1 MTNFKI
7 IVEYDGRPFVGWQR
21 QSAGPTVQGILEE
34 ALGRLCGHPVTLHGS
49 GRTDAGVHARGQV
62 ASFVTASPR
71 TARELVRGG
80 NALLPPAVA
89 ILAAEEVAADFH
101 ARFSAV
107 GKVYEY
113 DYDVGPVRRPLRHGR
128 AWPVGPD
135 LDWAEMERALPALLG
150 EHDFRAF
157 QAAGGD
163 MGDSVRTIFAAGLS
177 RPEADLW
184 RLSLTGSGF
193 LRHMVRSVAGLLREI
208 GRGRLPSA
216 ALAEIILAGDRAR
229 AGPTAP
235 PGGLYLARVIYE

>member
-1 MTNFKI
+1 
-7 IVEYDGRPFVGWQR
+7 
-21 QSAGPTVQGILEE
+21 
-34 ALGRLCGHPVTLHGS
+34 
-49 GRTDAGVHARGQV
+49 
-62 ASFVTASPR
+62 
-71 TARELVRGG
+71 
-80 NALLPPAVA
+80 VA
-89 ILAAEEVAADFH
+89 ILAAEEVPADFH

-113 DYDVGPVRRPLRHGR
+113 DYEAGPVRRPLRHGR
-128 AWPVGPD
+128 AWPVGPG

-163 MGDSVRTIFAAGLS
+163 KGESVRTIFAAGFS
-177 RPEADLW
+177 RPEPDLW

-208 GRGRLPSA
+208 GRGRLPAA

-235 PGGLYLARVIYE
+235 PGGLYLARVIYD

>member
-1 MTNFKI
+1 
-7 IVEYDGRPFVGWQR
+7 
-21 QSAGPTVQGILEE
+21 VQGVLEE

-62 ASFVTASPR
+62 ASFVTTSPR

-89 ILAAEEVAADFH
+89 ILAAEEAAADFH

-113 DYDVGPVRRPLRHGR
+113 DYDAGEVRRPLRRGR
-128 AWPVGPD
+128 AWPVGAN
-135 LDWAEMERALPALLG
+135 LNWEEMERALPALVG

-157 QAAGGD
+157 KAAGGQTR
-163 MGDSVRTIFAAGLS
+163 DSVRTIFAANLS
-177 RPEADLW
+177 RPEPDLR
-184 RLSLTGSGF
+184 RLTLAGSGF
-193 LRHMVRSVAGLLREI
+193 LRHMARTVAGLLTEI
-208 GRGRLPSA
+208 GRGRRAAAELP
-216 ALAEIILAGDRAR
+216 EIILAGDRAR

-235 PGGLYLARVIYE
+235 PEGLCLARVIYPGAGGPWP